1 MGFDWGGPRGMGE
14 ESERLGILYK
24 CANPKFCM
32 RIWRSFVSFADLGQV
47 PKASKWLV
55 YYSVPNTQGA

>member
-24 CANPKFCM
+24 CANPKFCV

-47 PKASKWLV
+47 PKASK
-55 YYSVPNTQGA
+55 